1 MKSCKLSDV
10 TRVTR
15 INRSSWGETTPALY
29 GYEIEARGKTFRLLA
44 PPQRLT
50 LWNGGKH
57 IMMDSTFDLPAF
69 LLSKLYDN
77 MDLDDG
83 WTLPDAIALAED
95 IRRYDGI
102 DCDPQEIYEIMQEF
116 HEQDADDED

>member
-1 MKSCKLSDV
+1 MNS
-10 TRVTR
+10 
-15 INRSSWGETTPALY
+15 G
-29 GYEIEARGKTFRLLA
+29 
-44 PPQRLT
+44 
-50 LWNGGKH
+50 
-57 IMMDSTFDLPAF
+57 FDLPAF

>member
-1 MKSCKLSDV
+1 MNSD
-10 TRVTR
+10 
-15 INRSSWGETTPALY
+15 
-29 GYEIEARGKTFRLLA
+29 
-44 PPQRLT
+44 
-50 LWNGGKH
+50 
-57 IMMDSTFDLPAF
+57 FDLPAF

-116 HEQDADDED
+116 HEQDADDKD

>member
-1 MKSCKLSDV
+1 MMNSD
-10 TRVTR
+10 
-15 INRSSWGETTPALY
+15 
-29 GYEIEARGKTFRLLA
+29 
-44 PPQRLT
+44 
-50 LWNGGKH
+50 
-57 IMMDSTFDLPAF
+57 FDLPAF
-69 LLSKLYDN
+69 LLRKLYDN

>member
-1 MKSCKLSDV
+1 MMNSD
-10 TRVTR
+10 
-15 INRSSWGETTPALY
+15 
-29 GYEIEARGKTFRLLA
+29 
-44 PPQRLT
+44 
-50 LWNGGKH
+50 
-57 IMMDSTFDLPAF
+57 FDLPAF

-95 IRRYDGI
+95 IRRYDGS

>member
-1 MKSCKLSDV
+1 
-10 TRVTR
+10 
-15 INRSSWGETTPALY
+15 
-29 GYEIEARGKTFRLLA
+29 
-44 PPQRLT
+44 
-50 LWNGGKH
+50 
-57 IMMDSTFDLPAF
+57 MMDSTFDLPAF
-69 LLSKLYDN
+69 LLDKLYDN